1 MSIKKIDV
9 KIKEGIDLNILKK
22 YGFEYKEE
30 KQLWW
35 KVINVEQWDFIGA
48 DIISVNPITRI
59 VDYYSLPTFNYN
71 LGECIKDLVQDDL
84 VDIDINK
91 EIISKTDNKDEIM
104 TKTNLENGMVVEVRN
119 GNRYLVHND
128 KFINKQNFNYFDDY
142 DDEFNNIHLP
152 SFDIVKIYKS
162 ISFTLDKIF
171 NDNNLV
177 LIWEREDKT
186 KLSEKDKDDI
196 KNGLKKIQEE
206 CRRYKYCDEKCELR
220 LNDDCIFSDSPNSF
234 KIDDLFNN

>member
-1 MSIKKIDV
+1 MSIKKINV

-91 EIISKTDNKDEIM
+91 ETISKTDNEDEIM
-104 TKTNLENGMVVEVRN
+104 TKTNLKNGMVVEARN

-128 KFINKQNFNYFDDY
+128 KFINKENFNYFDDY
-142 DDEFNNIHLP
+142 DDKFNNIHLP

-177 LIWEREDKT
+177 LIWKREDKT
-186 KLSEKDKDDI
+186 KLSENDKNDI
-196 KNGLKKIQEE
+196 KKGLKK
-206 CRRYKYCDEKCELR
+206 YKKNVGDINIVMK
-220 LNDDCIFSDSPNSF
+220 NVN
-234 KIDDLFNN
+234 